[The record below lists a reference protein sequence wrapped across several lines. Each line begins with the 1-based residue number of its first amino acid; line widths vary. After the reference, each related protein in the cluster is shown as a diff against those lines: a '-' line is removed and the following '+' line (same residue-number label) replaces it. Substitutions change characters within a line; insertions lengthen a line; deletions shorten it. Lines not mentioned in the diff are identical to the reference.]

1 MPLSNRD
8 IRAEIARGGLKFDPP
23 IEDSQFSSSSVDLR
37 LGNAFTTANKPE
49 PGVSIAVDPSQT
61 SPERVMSVY
70 GERVV
75 IPSGEMFRLE
85 PGAFVLG
92 YTLES
97 VELPNYLSAR
107 IEGKSSLA
115 RFGVSVHQT
124 APTVHAGF
132 SGQLRLEISNIGPF
146 TILLEP
152 GTLFCQLIVENLSS
166 PAEGADESQ
175 YQGQA
180 GDG

>member
-1 MPLSNRD
+1 MPLSNLD
-8 IRAEIARGGLKFDPP
+8 ILAEIERGGLKFDPP
-23 IEDSQFSSSSVDLR
+23 IEDSQLSSSSVDLR
-37 LGNAFTTANKPE
+37 LGSVFTVANKLE
-49 PGVSIAVDPSQT
+49 PGVSIAVDPSQV
-61 SPERVMSVY
+61 SPETIMRAY

-75 IPSGEMFRLE
+75 IAGGENFPLE

-107 IEGKSSLA
+107 IEGRSSLA

-132 SGQLRLEISNIGPF
+132 SGQLRLEISNLGPF

-152 GTLFCQLIVENLSS
+152 GTLFCQLIVESLSS
-166 PAEGADESQ
+166 PAEYGDISQ